1 MFPPLITTS
10 LVGALLLVSFTSA
23 SHISSKMDTMPLH
36 GISLIYPADGVDSG
50 ESYAVGMKFDYR
62 DHVMGILFFAQ
73 YELIKP
79 DGTIEILTSY
89 NNVIKNSSSSD
100 PLIEATFTAEY
111 PFWNGTRAPL
121 TPSCHMFNKYELST
135 LLAPTNMTGLFKVR
149 WEMAVGTPSYV
160 DRMNPVLCNG
170 TYELQR
176 LTDEKTFNVTA
187 AKSLRPTEQAAKTTV
202 LSSVEPTGL
211 VYVEPN
217 GGGHDDHSS
226 ASRPSAGILGGLVG
240 VGFALA
246 GAVLM
251 F

>member
-1 MFPPLITTS
+1 
-10 LVGALLLVSFTSA
+10 
-23 SHISSKMDTMPLH
+23 
-36 GISLIYPADGVDSG
+36 
-50 ESYAVGMKFDYR
+50 MKFNYR

-73 YELIKP
+73 YELTKP
-79 DGTIEILTSY
+79 DGTTEVLTSY
-89 NNVIKNSSSSD
+89 NNVVRNSSESD
-100 PLIEATFTAEY
+100 PLIDATFTPQY

-121 TPSCHMFNKYELST
+121 TRSCHMFNNYELTT
-135 LLAPTNMTGLFKVR
+135 LLAPTNATGVFKVR

-160 DRMNPVLCNG
+160 DRMNPMMCNG

-176 LTDEKTFNVTA
+176 MSDERSFNVTA
-187 AKSLRPTEQAAKTTV
+187 AKSMRSAEQAAKTTV
-202 LSSVEPTGL
+202 QSSVEPTGL

-226 ASRPSAGILGGLVG
+226 ASRPSAGIIRSLVG